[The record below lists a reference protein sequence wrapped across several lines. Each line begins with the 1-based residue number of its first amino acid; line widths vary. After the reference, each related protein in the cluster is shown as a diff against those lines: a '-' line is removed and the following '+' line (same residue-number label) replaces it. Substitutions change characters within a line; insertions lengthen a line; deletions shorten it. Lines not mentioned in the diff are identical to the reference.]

1 MDYRQTVLY
10 RLVEEEEEE
19 EERKKR
25 EFSTRTGTEEPMRI
39 KTQ

>member
-19 EERKKR
+19 ERKKENSAPAPVQR
-25 EFSTRTGTEEPMRI
+25 N
-39 KTQ
+39 Q